1 MVALLVALNFVISIF
16 NSWSVGRTW
25 AETRAAGGAVRFM
38 AWMGAVMA
46 ACGFSWC
53 YLVIIACAANATGK
67 LPPAYASAMLSL
79 GYLTIIGPLI
89 GSGIAITVESWAVA
103 FRRRTLGSIAV
114 AGYNAFAD
122 VYNIYEAS
130 RYVPGAWDTVK
141 EVLWP
146 KKRSSSSSSS
156 SSDGE
161 SGGGLVWLV
170 ILLAAAAVFG
180 GILTAAAIIRTVS
193 ERTARSR
200 LLRQGAA

>member
-1 MVALLVALNFVISIF
+1 MVVFLVALNFVISIF

-25 AETRAAGGAVRFM
+25 AETRAAGGVPRFM

-53 YLVIIACAANATGK
+53 YLVVIAFGGVATGK

-89 GSGIAITVESWAVA
+89 GSGIAITVESWAIA
-103 FRRRTLGSIAV
+103 FRRRTLASVAV
-114 AGYNAFAD
+114 AGYNTFAD

-130 RYVPGAWDTVK
+130 RYVPSAWDAVK
-141 EVLWP
+141 ELLWP
-146 KKRSSSSSSS
+146 KKRSSSSSSR
-156 SSDGE
+156 GEE
-161 SGGGLVWLV
+161 SGGGLAWLV

-193 ERTARSR
+193 ESTARAR
-200 LLRQGAA
+200 LLRHGNA